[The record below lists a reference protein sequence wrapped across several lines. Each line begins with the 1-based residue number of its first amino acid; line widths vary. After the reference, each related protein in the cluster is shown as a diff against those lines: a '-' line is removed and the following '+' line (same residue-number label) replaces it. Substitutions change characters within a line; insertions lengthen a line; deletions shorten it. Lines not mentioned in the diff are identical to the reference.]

1 MIAWSKNIPWYL
13 RVWYMMYDI
22 WYIYIYSIYIHIYIY
37 NIHIYIIYI
46 YTYIYMYIYMNIIYD
61 VGSWYLHI
69 FLSFALGLEISGAPS
84 TPCGIS
90 RGTCG
95 AREKPWLPFVTRIDL
110 FIELDDGKIYRKTPY
125 FMGKSMVSCRFSL
138 KPTHWFV
145 GPWGCGAINQHC
157 PIIVIMN
164 SINITLWLWLT

>member
-1 MIAWSKNIPWYL
+1 
-13 RVWYMMYDI
+13 MYDI
-22 WYIYIYSIYIHIYIY
+22 WCMIYDIYTYIVYIY
-37 NIHIYIIYI
+37 IYIIYI
-46 YTYIYMYIYMNIIYD
+46 YTYIYIYMNIIYD

-125 FMGKSMVSCRFSL
+125 FMRKSMVSCRFPL
-138 KPTHWFV
+138 NQPIDLWDHGMWCYQPTLS
-145 GPWGCGAINQHC
+145 
-157 PIIVIMN
+157 IIVIMN